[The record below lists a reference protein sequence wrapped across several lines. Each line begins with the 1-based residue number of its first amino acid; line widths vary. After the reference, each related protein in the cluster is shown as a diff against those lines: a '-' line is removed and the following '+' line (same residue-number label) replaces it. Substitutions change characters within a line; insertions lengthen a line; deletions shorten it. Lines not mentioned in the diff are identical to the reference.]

1 MLGRPEPARLGSSE
15 EVYGAVEDR
24 SRQRSISEVLSV
36 RAGRIACGPVNTAAD
51 IAADPHA
58 AARDMILQVDRVGRT
73 IGIAGIPIKL
83 TGTPAS
89 HYVHAPLLGEH
100 ADEILEEVGRRR
112 AGLVTGP
119 PPPPSTGSAGERP

>member
-1 MLGRPEPARLGSSE
+1 MLGRPEPARPGSSE

-51 IAADPHA
+51 ID
-58 AARDMILQVDRVGRT
+58 
-73 IGIAGIPIKL
+73 
-83 TGTPAS
+83 
-89 HYVHAPLLGEH
+89 APLLGEH
-100 ADEILEEVGRRR
+100 TDEILEEVGRRR